1 MIRPCGLDLIAFPVC
16 FCRLEIDRESIEK
29 VSTGIISIFSGSRAR
44 PDPHL
49 GRTCCMSMFFFSTTF
64 VFCCVGVFFL
74 AAIDRWGPVARRR
87 PPSLG
92 RSNNLS
98 TRFHSQ
104 RFFLSFL
111 SDVPWFVPDCKGCFC
126 SNDFLSEYF
135 QKNNGLDYY
144 EPLVGMIDILMGS
157 SWKKYIISSFLRL
170 QE

>member
-1 MIRPCGLDLIAFPVC
+1 MNRLRKF
-16 FCRLEIDRESIEK
+16 RLES
-29 VSTGIISIFSGSRAR
+29 SRYS
-44 PDPHL
+44 PVPVP
-49 GRTCCMSMFFFSTTF
+49 GRTPTSAGLAACRCFFFNNIRLLL
-64 VFCCVGVFFL
+64 CWCFFL